1 MTMRNRFV
9 CPAKVK
15 DIVPDPGP
23 DPGPDPE
30 SKPQSKDLDHMIVKE
45 GKGWGQVQEKAESP
59 IIFGGQD
66 LLGGTGSRG
75 DQDQLNVIET
85 VGNEPRTG
93 ELGSWSNL
101 HKTSGVL
108 VSYVSFDLLS

>member
-15 DIVPDPGP
+15 DIVP

-85 VGNEPRTG
+85 EGIEILSG
-93 ELGSWSNL
+93 ELVLG
-101 HKTSGVL
+101 KATSGL
-108 VSYVSFDLLS
+108 CIWYLIGQ